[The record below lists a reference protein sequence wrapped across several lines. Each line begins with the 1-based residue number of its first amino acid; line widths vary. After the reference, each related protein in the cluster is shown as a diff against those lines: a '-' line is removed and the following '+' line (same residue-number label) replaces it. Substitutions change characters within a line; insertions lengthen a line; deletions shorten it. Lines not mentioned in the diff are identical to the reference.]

1 MWRTR
6 QSARSYQSA
15 AGRHSGQSAS
25 SSIQIETAHAHV
37 LLTDPATRSAG
48 YAVLDQ
54 ASDIATRYGLKHQL
68 RSIKTVR
75 NSEEYT

>member
-1 MWRTR
+1 
-6 QSARSYQSA
+6 
-15 AGRHSGQSAS
+15 
-25 SSIQIETAHAHV
+25 